1 MSIPIVNAWQLN
13 ERHYGALQGLDK
25 QMTVDKYGKD
35 KVRPSRHT
43 TRPIDTTKHNKTQ
56 HTRQHAPSNRNQPK
70 PEPSPRLSIVL
81 FTSSCVHL
89 TK

>member
-43 TRPIDTTKHNKTQ
+43 TRPIDTTKHNTQ
-56 HTRQHAPSNRNQPK
+56 DNMPLQIETNPNPNL
-70 PEPSPRLSIVL
+70 RLAYP
-81 FTSSCVHL
+81 
-89 TK
+89 